1 MNQITEAAKNK
12 TEELLKQ
19 AKTMPQVECL
29 EKHHFGPGLY
39 IKEVTLP
46 AGAVI
51 IGKPHKVEHMCV
63 LLQGKMV
70 IAKEDGSKVEL
81 VAPMTFVS
89 PPGRKVAYI
98 LETVVFQN
106 IFATNE
112 TDVEKLENMFID
124 NTQQLL
130 EEGN

>member
-1 MNQITEAAKNK
+1 MNQITEAVKSK

-19 AKTMPQVECL
+19 AMAMPQVECI

-63 LLQGKMV
+63 LVQGKMV

-112 TDVEKLENMFID
+112 TDVEKLENLFID